1 MEPRKLRVF
10 LCHASQDKPIV
21 RELYQRLL
29 AEGWIDPW
37 LDKEKLLPGQDWE
50 LEIEKSVEA
59 ADVVIVCLSKSSVE
73 KEGYYQKEIKKVLDV
88 SDQKPEG
95 TIFIIPLRLDD
106 CQPPRRLAKWQY
118 VDYFPAKQRNTAYSK
133 VIESLKQRAIAKKVD
148 IKSRISEAEI
158 SESQKVV
165 PGKTT
170 EKPRTQKEENGNE
183 VQLAARKIIARNDR
197 YDHHTALVSE
207 QVSQASGG
215 GVRFVVAK
223 LQWGKD
229 DIGYSLHAEPTSY
242 SSAGM
247 QTTDFLAYLGFKRE
261 SCSFVPHRQCYAAWV
276 DSEFELSKFAG
287 KFDEAFGVFEKGTRL
302 LQSCAHILD
311 QPEGWGYFTG
321 KDSSRKSYKSRFG
334 YIADGHTGIKSEEL
348 KKSEDDNFFYR
359 MSWIVT
365 TGEKGW
371 VFHYH
376 VKNTINQQMFSALR
390 FLGLNK
396 FKECPYFDFEECYW
410 MFIQRENSDDS
421 FINGTASIVHGSFDA
436 HEKNFSPALQL
447 LVQSND
453 LVSPFGFH
461 FLSG

>member
-1 MEPRKLRVF
+1 MPDRKLRVF

-21 RELYQRLL
+21 HELYQRLN

-37 LDKEKLLPGQDWE
+37 LDKEKLLPGQEWE
-50 LEIEKSVEA
+50 LEIEKSVEV
-59 ADVVIVCLSKSSVE
+59 ADAVIVCLSKSSVE

-118 VDYFPAKQRNTAYSK
+118 VDYFPLNQREPSYQHLLQ
-133 VIESLKQRAIAKKVD
+133 SLKMRNIKLLPEAKKPNTP
-148 IKSRISEAEI
+148 KK
-158 SESQKVV
+158 Q
-165 PGKTT
+165 G
-170 EKPRTQKEENGNE
+170 E
-183 VQLAARKIIARNDR
+183 VRKIIAPKKRLD
-197 YDHHTALVSE
+197 YHTALVSE

-229 DIGYSLHAEPTSY
+229 DIGYSLHAEPTSF

-261 SCSFVPHRQCYAAWV
+261 SCSFVPRGQCYAAWV

-334 YIADGHTGIKSEEL
+334 YTIDGHTAMKSEEL
-348 KKSEDDNFFYR
+348 KKSEDDNFLYR

-365 TGEKGW
+365 TSEKGW
-371 VFHYH
+371 VFHYR
-376 VKNTINQQMFSALR
+376 VKNTINQQILSALR

-396 FKECPYFDFEECYW
+396 FNECPYFDFEECYW
-410 MFIQRENSDDS
+410 MFIQREDSNDS
-421 FINGTASIVHGSFDA
+421 FINGTASIVHSSFSA
-436 HEKNFSPALQL
+436 HEKNFSPALQM
-447 LVQSND
+447 LVQAND
-453 LVSPFGFH
+453 LVSPFGFR
-461 FLSG
+461 LLN

>member
-1 MEPRKLRVF
+1 MPTTDRKLRVF
-10 LCHASQDKPIV
+10 LCHSSADKPTV
-21 RELYQRLL
+21 RELYQRLS

-37 LDKEKLLPGQDWE
+37 LDKEKLLPGQEWE
-50 LEIEKSVEA
+50 LEIEQSVES
-59 ADVVIVCLSKSSVE
+59 ADAVIVCLSKSSVE

-106 CQPPRRLAKWQY
+106 CQPPHRLAKWQY
-118 VDYFPAKQRNTAYSK
+118 VDYFPLNQREPSYQRLLQ
-133 VIESLKQRAIAKKVD
+133 SLKMRNVKSLPEAKKPD
-148 IKSRISEAEI
+148 TPKK
-158 SESQKVV
+158 Q
-165 PGKTT
+165 
-170 EKPRTQKEENGNE
+170 EE
-183 VQLAARKIIARNDR
+183 VRKIIAPKNRF
-197 YDHHTALVSE
+197 DHHAALVPE

-229 DIGYSLHAEPTSY
+229 DIGYSLHVEPTSF

-261 SCSFVPHRQCYAAWV
+261 SCSFVPHSQCYAAWV

-334 YIADGHTGIKSEEL
+334 YTADGHTAIKSEEL
-348 KKSEDDNFFYR
+348 KKSEDDNFLYR

-365 TGEKGW
+365 ASEKGW
-371 VFHYH
+371 VFHYR
-376 VKNTINQQMFSALR
+376 VKNTINQQILSALR

-410 MFIQRENSDDS
+410 MFIQRENSDDT
-421 FINGTASIVHGSFDA
+421 FINGTASIVHSGFGA
-436 HEKNFSPALQL
+436 HEKNFSPALQM
-447 LVQSND
+447 LVQAND

-461 FLSG
+461 FLNS